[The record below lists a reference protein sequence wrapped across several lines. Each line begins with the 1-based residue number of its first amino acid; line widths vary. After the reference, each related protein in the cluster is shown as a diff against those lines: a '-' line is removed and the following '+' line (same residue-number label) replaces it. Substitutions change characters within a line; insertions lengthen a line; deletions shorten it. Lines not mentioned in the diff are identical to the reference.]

1 MKKILCFD
9 IDGVIC
15 RTKNSY
21 YYSSKPIIKNI
32 NFINYLYSQKYY
44 IKIFTS
50 RYMGRNNENSKKA
63 TEQGYSFTKKKL
75 ENWGLKFNELIFG
88 KPSFDIIIDDRA
100 LNFRKTWIL
109 DLKKK
114 LSLKFKKSKVYK

>member
-15 RTKNSY
+15 KTKESN

-32 NFINYLYSQKYY
+32 NFINYLHSQKYY

-50 RYMGRNNENSKKA
+50 RYMGRNRENVTIAKK
-63 TEQGYSFTKKKL
+63 QGYNFTKNKL
-75 ENWGLKFNELIFG
+75 ISWGLKFDELIFG
-88 KPSFDIIIDDRA
+88 KPSFHIIIDDRA
-100 LNFRKTWIL
+100 LNFKKNWIE

-114 LSLKFKKSKVYK
+114 LSLKIKK

>member
-15 RTKNSY
+15 RTKKSN

-32 NFINYLYSQKYY
+32 NFINYLYSRKYY

-50 RYMGRNNENSKKA
+50 RYMGRNNEDSKKA
-63 TEQGYSFTKKKL
+63 TKQGYNFTKKKL
-75 ENWGLKFNELIFG
+75 EGWGLKFNKLIFG
-88 KPSFDIIIDDRA
+88 KPSFDIIIDDKA
-100 LNFRKTWIL
+100 LNFRKNWIL

-114 LSLKFKKSKVYK
+114 LSLKFKK